1 MSKAANKAA
10 RLGQIEALLLAHPE
24 GLKAAEIARKLE
36 VNRSTI
42 GRNLADVPKHIYLDD
57 LDEDRWKIDRSV
69 YLVNVRFNLH
79 EAMSVHLSTRLLANH
94 MDKKSPHAAAALRK
108 MGESLEKLAPQI
120 SHHLNQS
127 ASVMDDE
134 STRHD
139 PRFLEVVEKL
149 TLAWAEQKRV
159 TIWHRAKDN
168 RIYDYD
174 FAPYFIEPYAAGKT
188 THVLGVHG
196 PNDKRITFK
205 IERIERIEPQKV
217 SYEIP
222 ISFEP
227 RLYLQDSWG
236 IWYSEREP
244 WDVVLKFHPRVVRRV
259 METTWHTNEDKEE
272 QPDGYLIWKAKI
284 VEPQEMMPWIRGW
297 GADVEVLEPTEV
309 REAMM
314 GEARGLAEL
323 YGLSV
328 VSQADASQSSIL
340 DDFFGDA

>member
-205 IERIERIEPQKV
+205 TERIERIEPQKV

-222 ISFEP
+222 TSFDP

-236 IWYSEREP
+236 IWYSENEP
-244 WDVVLKFHPRVVRRV
+244 QDVVLKFHPRVVRRV
-259 METTWHTNEDKEE
+259 METTWHSNEVKEE

-284 VEPQEMMPWIRGW
+284 AEPQEMMPWIRGW
-297 GADVEVLEPTEV
+297 GADVEVLEPQEV

-328 VSQADASQSSIL
+328 VFQADASQSSIL
-340 DDFFGDA
+340 EDFFGDA